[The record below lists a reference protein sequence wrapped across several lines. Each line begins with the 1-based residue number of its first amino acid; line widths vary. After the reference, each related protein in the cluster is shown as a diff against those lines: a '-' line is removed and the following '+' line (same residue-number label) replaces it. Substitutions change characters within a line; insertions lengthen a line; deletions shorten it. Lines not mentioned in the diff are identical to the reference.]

1 MSQVFEKLKT
11 KGLLKPLD
19 PRLVSNPLPAK
30 FDVSK
35 RCAYHQGTGHDTD
48 MCYNLCHAIQDLID
62 TKVIAP
68 PTRPNI
74 TNNPLPNHN
83 FGRGPR
89 INYLIFE
96 EEGEEDLSELIYDL
110 PECFMMTWEEL
121 MGMTST
127 TGYNIWSEDTT
138 EILNYL
144 TSTHGGRLFKPQSDN
159 PTSIYGERHFM
170 MEKHMFVS
178 HTKHTQRRINESI
191 SFAIDNMYI
200 MKISEYKNKRVY
212 LGAVK
217 FKTKY

>member
-1 MSQVFEKLKT
+1 MPMSQVFEKLKT

-19 PRLVSNPLPAK
+19 LRLVSNPLPAK

-48 MCYNLCHAIQDLID
+48 RCYNLCHAIQDLIH

-68 PTRPNI
+68 TTRPNI

-138 EILNYL
+138 EILNYP

-159 PTSIYGERHFM
+159 PTSIYGGRHFM
-170 MEKHMFVS
+170 MEKHMFAS
-178 HTKHTQRRINESI
+178 HTKHTQRKINESI
-191 SFAIDNMYI
+191 SFAIDNMYYVNFRI
-200 MKISEYKNKRVY
+200 
-212 LGAVK
+212 
-217 FKTKY
+217 